1 MKRTI
6 YKVMINEK
14 AADVLKGNDKIYDT
28 RYCLEEARQ
37 IVIDVQKRGVAVAAW
52 IETLKR

>member
-1 MKRTI
+1 
-6 YKVMINEK
+6 MINEK